1 MYNNNYTTMEQL
13 PYILSSLGLSPA
25 EQRVYRALL
34 EGAASARDVQNSTN
48 MKRPTV
54 YYALQQLE
62 QLGLV
67 AKYGSDKTWQ
77 YKLESPEK
85 LNLLVTQK
93 QQALATLEARTT
105 AFVQSFSHAP
115 AEAAVT
121 VTHFETLA
129 SVKQAILF
137 TLYCKEKCIRSIV
150 PTDNFF
156 ERVGIDFKKEY
167 VTEKLR
173 RNVKTRAIWET
184 VPDNTVISTYYT
196 DIEMIAMPKH
206 MSNSFST
213 TLFIYDSK
221 VLYVYPSLKKPH
233 AILID
238 APEHTAIT
246 KAMFETI
253 WHAGCDT

>member
-1 MYNNNYTTMEQL
+1 MEQL
-13 PYILSSLGLSPA
+13 PYILTSLGLSPA
-25 EQRVYRALL
+25 EQQVYRSLL
-34 EGAASARDVQNSTN
+34 EGATSARDVQSSTN

-67 AKYGSDKTWQ
+67 AKHGSNKTWQ

-85 LNLLVTQK
+85 LNILVTQK
-93 QQALATLEARTT
+93 QQALTTLEARTT
-105 AFVQSFSHAP
+105 AFVQSFSQSP

-129 SVKQAILF
+129 SVTQAILF

-150 PTDNFF
+150 PRDNFF
-156 ERVGIDFKKEY
+156 ERVGTDFKKDY
-167 VTEKLR
+167 VTEKSR

-184 VPDNTVISTYYT
+184 VPEPAIINTYYT
-196 DIEMIAMPKH
+196 DIEMIPMPKN
-206 MSNSFST
+206 MCGSFNT
-213 TLFIYDSK
+213 TLFMYDSK
-221 VLYVYPSLKKPH
+221 VLYVYPSLQKPH

-238 APEHTAIT
+238 APEHAAIT

-253 WHAGCDT
+253 WKNV

>member
-1 MYNNNYTTMEQL
+1 MEQL

-34 EGAASARDVQNSTN
+34 AGAGGAREVQSTTG

-67 AKYGSDKTWQ
+67 AKHGSDKTWQ
-77 YKLESPEK
+77 YKLESAEK

-93 QQALATLEARTT
+93 QQALTTLQVQTT
-105 AFVQSFSHAP
+105 AFIQSFSQSP
-115 AEAAVT
+115 TEVDVT
-121 VTHFETLA
+121 VTHFETMA
-129 SVKQAILF
+129 SVTQAILF
-137 TLYCKEKCIRSIV
+137 TLYCKDKCIRSIV
-150 PTDNFF
+150 PRDNFF

-173 RNVKTRAIWET
+173 RDVKTRAIWET
-184 VPDNTVISTYYT
+184 VPEPAVINTYYS
-196 DIEMIAMPKH
+196 DIEMIPMPKP
-206 MSNSFST
+206 MCGSFST
-213 TLFIYDSK
+213 TLFIYDTK

-238 APEHTAIT
+238 APDHAAIT
-246 KAMFETI
+246 KAMFETV
-253 WHAGCDT
+253 WHAN